1 MDHVARDEALV
12 MKLEQHSA
20 ATSGQEIYSRILNGL
35 SSDFDIDIYIY
46 NIFNIKYIYYIH
58 I

>member
-35 SSDFDIDIYIY
+35 SSDFDIDIYI
-46 NIFNIKYIYYIH
+46 
-58 I
+58 